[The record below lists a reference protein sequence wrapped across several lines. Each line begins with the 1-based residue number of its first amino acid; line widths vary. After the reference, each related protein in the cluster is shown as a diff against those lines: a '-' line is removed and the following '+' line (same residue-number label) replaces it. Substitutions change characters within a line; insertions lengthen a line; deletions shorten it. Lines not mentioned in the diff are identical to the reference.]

1 MDKEKRQLVEELA
14 SFATFAGCDKS
25 DLGALVNAGGA
36 TALPGGW
43 PFMTQGE
50 PADAVYILLSGEAR
64 VFVQRNEIA
73 RLGPG
78 DVIGEMA
85 FFGGGQRSGTVTSS
99 TKVTALRIE
108 NDAMHKIVE
117 DHPRV
122 KDALRKVYEA
132 HTAH

>member
-1 MDKEKRQLVEELA
+1 MDKEKRELVEQLR
-14 SFATFAGCDKS
+14 TFSVFDGCDKD
-25 DLGALVNAGGA
+25 DLAALANAGGS
-36 TALPGGW
+36 TSLPGGW

-50 PADAVYILLSGEAR
+50 PADALYILLTGEAR
-64 VFVQRNEIA
+64 VFLQRREIA
-73 RLGPG
+73 HLGPG

-108 NDAMHKIVE
+108 NDAMRKIVE
-117 DHPRV
+117 NHPRV

-132 HTAH
+132 HTAK